1 MDNPSHLWNIMDL
14 LALADFNEVARH
26 GGVGRAARVTGR
38 PKATLSR
45 RVRQLEDALGVR
57 LFERGGHTL
66 RLTMEGRELQERTQ
80 SLLEH
85 IDEVGDVLRRGVS
98 TPRGRLRVSAPVL
111 FGQRGLGRIAA
122 DYALAYPQVQL
133 EVVVEDR
140 FVDPVADDFDLIIR
154 ANPAPSTELSGRCF
168 LRVVMVVVA
177 VPSLRPPTKRAGSAT
192 PAVTLS
198 RTPTNASWQLS
209 RARSVRSIATR
220 TVLRLS
226 SMAMI
231 HDAVIAGIGA
241 AAMPRS
247 LVQAD
252 IDAGRLNVWGVLA
265 ARPVEVWALYPSH
278 RHVSARVSAFV
289 KLLLERF
296 ENASPAAFSRFAHGG

>member
-1 MDNPSHLWNIMDL
+1 MDL

-26 GGVGRAARVTGR
+26 GGFGRAARISGR

-66 RLTMEGRELQERTQ
+66 RLTVEGRELQERTQ

-85 IDEVGDVLRRGVS
+85 IDEVGDMLRRGIS

-133 EVVVEDR
+133 EVVAEDR
-140 FVDPVADDFDLIIR
+140 FVDPVDDDFDLIIR
-154 ANPAPSTELSGRCF
+154 ANPDPSTELSGRCF
-168 LRVVMVVVA
+168 LRDVMVVVA
-177 VPSLRPPTKRAGSAT
+177 APSLAQPKKRAVMV
-192 PAVTLS
+192 PAITLS
-198 RTPTNASWQLS
+198 RTPADTSWQLG

-252 IDAGRLNVWGVLA
+252 IDAGRLIAWGVLA
-265 ARPVEVWALYPSH
+265 AAPVEVWALYPSH

-296 ENASPAAFSRFAHGG
+296 ENASPAGFARLAHAR

>member
-1 MDNPSHLWNIMDL
+1 MDL
-14 LALADFNEVARH
+14 LALADFNDVARH
-26 GGVGRAARVTGR
+26 GGFGRAARATGR

-66 RLTMEGRELQERTQ
+66 RLTPEGRELQERTQ

-85 IDEVGDVLRRGVS
+85 IDEVGEALRGS
-98 TPRGRLRVSAPVL
+98 IGTPRGRLRISAPVL

-133 EVVVEDR
+133 EVVTEDR
-140 FVDPVADDFDLIIR
+140 FVDPVDDDFDLIIR
-154 ANPAPSTELSGRCF
+154 ANPDPTTDLAGRCF
-168 LRVVMVVVA
+168 LRDVMVVVA
-177 VPSLRPPTKRAGSAT
+177 TPSLPRPAGRSDAVV
-192 PAVTLS
+192 PAITLS
-198 RTPTNASWQLS
+198 RTPPDATWQLS
-209 RARSVRSIATR
+209 RARSVRRIATH

-231 HDAVIAGIGA
+231 HDAVLAGVGA

-252 IDAGRLNVWGVLA
+252 IDAGRLLDWGALA
-265 ARPVEVWALYPSH
+265 DHPVEVWALYPSH
-278 RHVSARVSAFV
+278 RHLSARVAAFV
-289 KLLLERF
+289 KLLLDRF
-296 ENASPAAFSRFAHGG
+296 ENASPGAFARLASAR

>member
-1 MDNPSHLWNIMDL
+1 MDL
-14 LALADFNEVARH
+14 LALSDFNDVARH
-26 GGVGRAARVTGR
+26 GGFGRAARITGR

-66 RLTMEGRELQERTQ
+66 RLTEEGRELQERTQ

-85 IDEVGDVLRRGVS
+85 IDEAGEVLRRGIS
-98 TPRGRLRVSAPVL
+98 TPRGRLRISAPVL

-122 DYALAYPQVQL
+122 DYALAYPGVQL
-133 EVVVEDR
+133 EVITEDR
-140 FVDPVADDFDLIIR
+140 FVDPVDDGFDLIIR
-154 ANPAPSTELSGRCF
+154 ANPDPSTDLTGRCF
-168 LRVVMVVVA
+168 LRDVLVVVA
-177 VPSLRPPTKRAGSAT
+177 PPSLPRPVRQRDVAVPAIALPRT
-192 PAVTLS
+192 PAD
-198 RTPTNASWQLS
+198 ASWQLS
-209 RARSVRSIATR
+209 RARSVLTVATH

-231 HDAVIAGIGA
+231 HDAVLAGVGA
-241 AAMPRS
+241 AVMPRS

-252 IDAGRLNVWGVLA
+252 IDVGRLIDWGTLA
-265 ARPVEVWALYPSH
+265 DRRIEVWALYPSH

-289 KLLLERF
+289 QLLVDRF
-296 ENASPAAFSRFAHGG
+296 ENASPASFARLAGTK

>member
-1 MDNPSHLWNIMDL
+1 MDL
-14 LALADFNEVARH
+14 LALADFNDVARH

-57 LFERGGHTL
+57 LFERGGHEL
-66 RLTMEGRELQERTQ
+66 RLTEEGRELQEQTQ

-85 IDEVGDVLRRGVS
+85 IDEVGDTLRQGVH
-98 TPRGRLRVSAPVL
+98 TPRGRLRISAPVL

-133 EVVVEDR
+133 EVILEDR
-140 FVDPVADDFDLIIR
+140 FVHPVDDDFDLVIR
-154 ANPAPSTELSGRCF
+154 ANPDPSTELAGRCF
-168 LRVVMVVVA
+168 LRDVLVA
-177 VPSLRPPTKRAGSAT
+177 VASSSLPRPARQRDVPV
-192 PAVTLS
+192 PAVTLP
-198 RTPTNASWQLS
+198 RAPTEATWQLH
-209 RARSVRSIATR
+209 RARSTLTLATR
-220 TVLRLS
+220 SVLRLS
-226 SMAMI
+226 SMTMI
-231 HDAVIAGIGA
+231 HDAVLAGVGV

-252 IDAGRLNVWGVLA
+252 IDAGRLVDWGMLA
-265 ARPVEVWALYPSH
+265 GRPIEVWALYPSH

-289 KLLLERF
+289 KLLVDRF
-296 ENASPAAFSRFAHGG
+296 ENASPSGFTRLASASASGRK

>member
-1 MDNPSHLWNIMDL
+1 MDL
-14 LALADFNEVARH
+14 LALADFNDVARH

-57 LFERGGHTL
+57 LFERGGHEL
-66 RLTMEGRELQERTQ
+66 RLTEEGRELQEQTQ

-85 IDEVGDVLRRGVS
+85 IDEVGDTLRQGIR
-98 TPRGRLRVSAPVL
+98 TPRGRLRISAPVL

-133 EVVVEDR
+133 EVVAEDR
-140 FVDPVADDFDLIIR
+140 FVHPVDDDFDLVIR
-154 ANPAPSTELSGRCF
+154 ANPDPSTELAGRCF
-168 LRVVMVVVA
+168 LRDALVA
-177 VPSLRPPTKRAGSAT
+177 VAAPSLPHPARPSELPV
-192 PAVTLS
+192 PVVTLP
-198 RTPTNASWQLS
+198 RMPTEVTWQLR
-209 RARSVRSIATR
+209 RARSEQTVTTRS
-220 TVLRLS
+220 VLRLS

-231 HDAVIAGIGA
+231 HDAVLAGVGA

-252 IDAGRLNVWGVLA
+252 IDAGRLVDWGVLA
-265 ARPVEVWALYPSH
+265 GRPIEVWALYPSH

-289 KLLLERF
+289 QLLVDRF
-296 ENASPAAFSRFAHGG
+296 ENASPSTFTRLASTSSSGHK

>member
-1 MDNPSHLWNIMDL
+1 MDL

-26 GGVGRAARVTGR
+26 GGFGRAARATGR

-45 RVRQLEDALGVR
+45 RVRQLEDVLGVR

-85 IDEVGDVLRRGVS
+85 IDEVGDVLRRGTS
-98 TPRGRLRVSAPVL
+98 APRGRLRVSAPVL

-133 EVVVEDR
+133 EVVAEDR
-140 FVDPVADDFDLIIR
+140 FVDPVDDDFDLIIR
-154 ANPAPSTELSGRCF
+154 ANPDPSTELSGRCF
-168 LRVVMVVVA
+168 LRDVMVVA
-177 VPSLRPPTKRAGSAT
+177 AAPSLSLPKKHTVPVPAITLSHT
-192 PAVTLS
+192 PAD
-198 RTPTNASWQLS
+198 ASWQLS
-209 RARSVRSIATR
+209 RARSVRRIATR

-252 IDAGRLNVWGVLA
+252 VDAGRLIVWGTLA
-265 ARPVEVWALYPSH
+265 DRPVEVWALYPSH

-296 ENASPAAFSRFAHGG
+296 ENASPAAFARLANAK

>member
-1 MDNPSHLWNIMDL
+1 
-14 LALADFNEVARH
+14 
-26 GGVGRAARVTGR
+26 
-38 PKATLSR
+38 
-45 RVRQLEDALGVR
+45 VRQLEDALGVR

-66 RLTMEGRELQERTQ
+66 RLTVEGRELQERTQ

-85 IDEVGDVLRRGVS
+85 IDEVGDVLRRGTS
-98 TPRGRLRVSAPVL
+98 APRGRLRVSAPVL

-133 EVVVEDR
+133 EVVAEDR
-140 FVDPVADDFDLIIR
+140 FVDPVDDDFDLIIR
-154 ANPAPSTELSGRCF
+154 ANPDPSTELSGRCF
-168 LRVVMVVVA
+168 LRDVMVVA
-177 VPSLRPPTKRAGSAT
+177 AAPSLSLPKKHTVPV
-192 PAVTLS
+192 PAITLS
-198 RTPTNASWQLS
+198 RTPADASWQLS
-209 RARSVRSIATR
+209 RARSVRRIATR

-252 IDAGRLNVWGVLA
+252 VDAGRLIVWGTLA
-265 ARPVEVWALYPSH
+265 DRPVEVWALYPSH

-296 ENASPAAFSRFAHGG
+296 ENASPAAFARLADAK

>member
-1 MDNPSHLWNIMDL
+1 MDL
-14 LALADFNEVARH
+14 LALADFNAVARH
-26 GGVGRAARVTGR
+26 GGVGRAARITGR

-45 RVRQLEDALGVR
+45 RIRQLEDALGVR
-57 LFERGGHTL
+57 LFERGGHEL
-66 RLTMEGRELQERTQ
+66 RLTVEGRELQEQTQ

-85 IDEVGDVLRRGVS
+85 IDEVGDTLRQGTT

-122 DYALAYPQVQL
+122 DYALAYPHVQL

-140 FVDPVADDFDLIIR
+140 FVHPVEDDFDLVIR

-168 LRVVMVVVA
+168 LRDTQVVVA
-177 VPSLRPPTKRAGSAT
+177 APSLPRPTRRHDAVV
-192 PAVTLS
+192 PAITLP
-198 RTPTNASWQLS
+198 RTPTGTPWRLD
-209 RARSVRSIATR
+209 RARSTLLVASR

-231 HDAVIAGIGA
+231 HDAVLAGVGA

-252 IDAGRLNVWGVLA
+252 IDAGRLVDWGTLA
-265 ARPVEVWALYPSH
+265 GHAVEVWALYPSH

-289 KLLLERF
+289 QLLVDRF
-296 ENASPAAFSRFAHGG
+296 ENASPAAFNRLAGKA